1 MARRDLRPGPA
12 GKPRRGR
19 LDPKGDPVHHRR
31 PDHASRPGSPGAVR
45 RSART
50 DRRARVRVHPHAPR
64 LLGQR
69 IPAHGDRPAQRLL
82 RAPAEPAGLV
92 PRQLAV
98 GPAAVACDLGH
109 RHRAPIRELRPD
121 LVPPDHRHVHRRVRA
136 DGAARL
142 TARAGGLPVHD
153 PDRDLQLHVSQQVQ
167 GHRPPAAGPDR
178 RHDHDHRRD
187 GHGRQDRQGV
197 RTDAADAEA
206 LRGRGATH
214 PRHEPRRD
222 QGQGGA
228 VVHHQLPAQP
238 VAGRRASARRAERG
252 AGQADHRRP
261 GRVHELRLHAD
272 LADGRHRVGAVD
284 ERGMPDRVAAAQ
296 RGARL
301 APGDRRP
308 TARPAAGAQPR
319 PPGVS
324 RRRVQVPE
332 VGRVD
337 PARPQPGRRAGGDR
351 GACRAHRERQDI
363 ALVPGAAP
371 LRRNGGERPARR
383 DRCARDPAA
392 LAPVAHRIRVRG
404 PDPLLRFGAR
414 EPRDGPAHRVGPG
427 AEARDRR
434 RAGRLRVGPSV
445 GARDAGRRAGV
456 HAVRRAAPAARP
468 SARGVGVA
476 AGARPRR
483 PAVIGRRAHRGCHRG
498 GARQRAGRRDRPACR
513 APAVHACAGRPRGAD
528 RWRHRGRDRDP
539 HRADAY
545 QCPLSRAALAGVRG
559 GYGVSTAGRAQ
570 GAFQAIQADRWRG
583 VAAEEVDE
591 FSPSVAGLL
600 RRRSRR
606 LLASLARPYR
616 GRLVLAAVLIAIRS
630 AAYLSLPYLVGL
642 GIDKGVRAG
651 NLTALVQVVGVL
663 LIALMVNAGANY
675 AFLRVSG
682 RIGADILFDLR
693 RMLFAHVQE
702 LSLSF
707 YERYTSGRIISRLTS
722 DIDALNELLA
732 TGLTSVITSLI
743 SVVAITVIL
752 MRLDFRLGLV
762 TLVAMPLDLA
772 LTWWFRANSARS
784 YRAVRRAI
792 VLVIV
797 HYVESLGGIRAVH
810 AFRREPRNQEIFED
824 VNGRYRDAN
833 IWSNRLVST
842 YGPAINLLGRL
853 TTASVLLFGGYL
865 VVQGQVTLGVLTAF
879 VLYLRQFFDPMQ
891 ELSQFYNVFQA
902 AGAALE
908 KLAGV
913 LEEAPT
919 VREPTAP
926 VALRDAAGSIAF
938 EHVTFACRETDVLH
952 DIDLRVPAGQIVALV
967 GETGAGKTTMARL
980 IARFYDPTS
989 GRVTLDGIDL
999 RSIGVDDLRRA
1010 IVMVTQE
1017 SFLFSGTVGDN
1028 IRFGRPSATRE
1039 QMEEAARAL
1048 GAHDFI
1054 MAMPNGYDTDVRRR
1068 GVRLSSGGAHVQVE
1082 LAPAYCLEPQPLED
1096 RGRHVSA
1103 PNGQA
1108 AIDPGFA
1115 RHREARRDHRPVHAA
1130 APELGQHRAAVDD
1143 GGDWREQAEARAAG
1157 RLAFDCGEEQ
1167 SPVAGRKLVP
1177 APPLLRFG
1185 VPRKR
1190 AKRFAVDV
1198 VGGPEGLRLGE

>member
-1 MARRDLRPGPA
+1 MSKPGIAERTP
-12 GKPRRGR
+12 P
-19 LDPKGDPVHHRR
+19 
-31 PDHASRPGSPGAVR
+31 PGGS
-45 RSART
+45 
-50 DRRARVRVHPHAPR
+50 
-64 LLGQR
+64 
-69 IPAHGDRPAQRLL
+69 
-82 RAPAEPAGLV
+82 
-92 PRQLAV
+92 
-98 GPAAVACDLGH
+98 
-109 RHRAPIRELRPD
+109 
-121 LVPPDHRHVHRRVRA
+121 
-136 DGAARL
+136 
-142 TARAGGLPVHD
+142 
-153 PDRDLQLHVSQQVQ
+153 
-167 GHRPPAAGPDR
+167 
-178 RHDHDHRRD
+178 
-187 GHGRQDRQGV
+187 
-197 RTDAADAEA
+197 AAD
-206 LRGRGATH
+206 
-214 PRHEPRRD
+214 
-222 QGQGGA
+222 
-228 VVHHQLPAQP
+228 LP
-238 VAGRRASARRAERG
+238 GERG
-252 AGQADHRRP
+252 G
-261 GRVHELRLHAD
+261 
-272 LADGRHRVGAVD
+272 
-284 ERGMPDRVAAAQ
+284 
-296 RGARL
+296 
-301 APGDRRP
+301 
-308 TARPAAGAQPR
+308 
-319 PPGVS
+319 
-324 RRRVQVPE
+324 E
-332 VGRVD
+332 VGR
-337 PARPQPGRRAGGDR
+337 
-351 GACRAHRERQDI
+351 
-363 ALVPGAAP
+363 
-371 LRRNGGERPARR
+371 
-383 DRCARDPAA
+383 
-392 LAPVAHRIRVRG
+392 
-404 PDPLLRFGAR
+404 
-414 EPRDGPAHRVGPG
+414 
-427 AEARDRR
+427 
-434 RAGRLRVGPSV
+434 
-445 GARDAGRRAGV
+445 
-456 HAVRRAAPAARP
+456 
-468 SARGVGVA
+468 
-476 AGARPRR
+476 
-483 PAVIGRRAHRGCHRG
+483 
-498 GARQRAGRRDRPACR
+498 
-513 APAVHACAGRPRGAD
+513 
-528 RWRHRGRDRDP
+528 
-539 HRADAY
+539 
-545 QCPLSRAALAGVRG
+545 
-559 GYGVSTAGRAQ
+559 T
-570 GAFQAIQADRWRG
+570 DRWRG

-616 GRLVLAAVLIAIRS
+616 GRLVLAAVLISIRS

-663 LIALMVNAGANY
+663 LVALMVNAGANY

-682 RIGADILFDLR
+682 RIGAEILFDLR

-762 TLVAMPLDLA
+762 TLVAMPLVLA
-772 LTWWFRANSARS
+772 LTWWFRTNSALS

-938 EHVTFACRETDVLH
+938 EHVTFAYRETDVLH

-989 GRVTLDGIDL
+989 GRVTLDGVDL
-999 RSIGVDDLRRA
+999 RSIAVSDLRRA

-1028 IRFGRPSATRE
+1028 ILFGRPGASRE
-1039 QMEEAARAL
+1039 EVENAARVI
-1048 GAHDFI
+1048 GAHEFI
-1054 MAMPNGYDTDVRRR
+1054 TAMPNGYDTDVRRR
-1068 GVRLSSGGAHVQVE
+1068 VRLSSGQRQLVAFARAFLADPKVLILDEATSSLDLPSERLVQRA
-1082 LAPAYCLEPQPLED
+1082 LRTLL
-1096 RGRHVSA
+1096 RGRTAFIIAHRLSTVEIA
-1103 PNGQA
+1103 DRVLV
-1108 AIDPGFA
+1108 IDSGRVVEDGEPA
-1115 RHREARRDHRPVHAA
+1115 ELRRGGGRYGS
-1130 APELGQHRAAVDD
+1130 LHRAWV
-1143 GGDWREQAEARAAG
+1143 ES
-1157 RLAFDCGEEQ
+1157 LA
-1167 SPVAGRKLVP
+1167 
-1177 APPLLRFG
+1177 
-1185 VPRKR
+1185 
-1190 AKRFAVDV
+1190 
-1198 VGGPEGLRLGE
+1198 